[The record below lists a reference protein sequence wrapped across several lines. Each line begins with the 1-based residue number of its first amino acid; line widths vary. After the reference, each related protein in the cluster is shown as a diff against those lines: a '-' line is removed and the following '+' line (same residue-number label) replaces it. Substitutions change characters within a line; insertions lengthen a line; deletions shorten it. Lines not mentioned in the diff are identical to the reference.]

1 MATQLDIESHYDVDN
16 DFFSL
21 FLDEK
26 YRVYTCAVW
35 ENASNL
41 QQAQEA
47 KLARICKFANVQ
59 NGDRVVD
66 VGCGWGGLMK
76 YIVENYADTTVH
88 GLTLSPKQ
96 TQHILSENV
105 KNVTAETRS
114 WEHYQPKNTKFDAIV
129 SVCALEHFA
138 TVEDQSKSLQRDIY
152 KSFFDWC
159 LEVSTDDAQIGLQTI
174 IITRPPNNITELRDS
189 RFLLEKVFPGSAL
202 SSISD
207 IQAAIIDK
215 YEISSATRIGMDYA
229 RTLVEWKRNLEA
241 ARSDVLGR
249 YGQDVYDHH
258 IHYLDAARRCFET
271 EYTDLYQISLKR
283 AKPIRVFLG

>member
-1 MATQLDIESHYDVDN
+1 MATQLDIEAHYDVDN

-35 ENASNL
+35 ENAENL

-47 KLARICKFANVQ
+47 KLARICKFANLKD
-59 NGDRVVD
+59 GDNVVD

-76 YIVENYADTTVH
+76 YISENFPNTHAH

-96 TQHILSENV
+96 TEHIKSVNIDR
-105 KNVTAETRS
+105 VTAETRS
-114 WEHYQPKNTKFDAIV
+114 WEDYTPQDKKFDSIV

-138 TVEDQSKSLQRDIY
+138 TVEDQSKSIQREIY
-152 KSFFDWC
+152 KSFFEWC

-174 IITRPPNNITELRDS
+174 IITRPPNNLTELRDS

-207 IQAAIIDK
+207 IQAAIVDK
-215 YEISSATRIGMDYA
+215 YEISTATRIGKDYVH
-229 RTLVEWKRNLEA
+229 TLEAWKTNLESA
-241 ARSDVLGR
+241 SSIVSKR

-258 IHYLDAARRCFET
+258 INYLDAARRCFET

-283 AKPIRVFLG
+283 AKPIRVFVS